1 MPLKES
7 LKELLSR
14 IETLSNE
21 YTVNASTG
29 QSVDSIENE
38 EKLLEII
45 NTGIGSLENELVSY
59 KNQLE
64 ESSIMLETQLE
75 EISKTYEELS
85 TLYEVTRILSKTLDP
100 LFVTGPLIDSIKNSI
115 PSDGIGIA
123 FHYMAVDEFV
133 CSFEENKGLQ
143 EYFPICKERIK
154 AYITGEDPKT
164 LILEGDSLERF
175 DFPELVKSL
184 IIIPISGNDVCF
196 GGLVLVNR
204 QLGDIFTAGDRKL
217 LESIANQIHFSIENY
232 IYLQD
237 KIEQERLREQLSIAK
252 EIQNSLLPSQIIQ
265 PENVQITASFSPA
278 VEVAGDYY
286 DCFPIEDK
294 TFLIVADV
302 SGKGIPASLLMS
314 SFRSAV
320 RIIVDNTAS
329 LPELVSKVNDHIA
342 QNDITDRFVTSMF
355 ILLDQK
361 AGTFKYSNAGHDP
374 IILYRKK
381 TDEFFEI
388 SNSGIPIGIF
398 EDQDYEEDIFQL
410 ESDDV
415 FIVYTDGIPEAR
427 NTSKEEF
434 GFERTRAVLKDNCE
448 KSAEEIKEAM
458 LKALRKFVGE
468 AKQHDDT
475 TFMVIKYSK
484 TQ

>member
-7 LKELLSR
+7 LKELLAR
-14 IETLSNE
+14 IEKLSNE
-21 YTVNASTG
+21 YTIKSSTADKDG
-29 QSVDSIENE
+29 SLEDE
-38 EKLLEII
+38 EKILASI
-45 NTGIGSLENELVSY
+45 NNGIEGLENELVNY

-100 LFVTGPLIDSIKNSI
+100 LFVTGPLIESIKNSI

-123 FHYMAVDEFV
+123 FKYLGVDEFA
-133 CSFEENKGLQ
+133 CSVEDVADLKRYLPF
-143 EYFPICKERIK
+143 CKEKIK
-154 AYITGEDPKT
+154 KYIAADSPKT
-164 LILEGDSLERF
+164 LILEGEALKKHG
-175 DFPELVKSL
+175 FPEVVKS
-184 IIIPISGNDVCF
+184 IIVIPISGNDGCF

-252 EIQNSLLPSQIIQ
+252 EIQNSLLPSVIIQ
-265 PENVQITASFSPA
+265 PENTQIAASFSPA

-286 DCFPIEDK
+286 DAFPIDGK

-320 RIIVDNTAS
+320 RIIVENVES

-361 AGTFKYSNAGHDP
+361 TGVFKYSNAGHDP

-388 SNSGIPIGIF
+388 SNRGIPIGIF
-398 EDQDYEEDIFQL
+398 EDQDYEVDTFQL

-427 NTSKEEF
+427 NTEKEEF
-434 GFERTRAVLKDNCE
+434 GFDRTKAVIKENYD
-448 KSAEEIKEAM
+448 KTAEEIKEAI
-458 LKALRKFVGE
+458 LKALREFVGD

-484 TQ
+484 TK